1 MVTAT
6 DFRSQNS
13 KLLNDLQVGGDPSSH
28 IEKDPLNIDPL
39 ASATPS
45 TSNNE
50 PSSMSSLPMVSIAQ
64 TPRTLETEL
73 DLGSI
78 TDPNKEV
85 KTEMSLSKNDEVRG
99 SATPEMQG
107 NDEASKNADGEE
119 SEGGDD
125 NDWCAVCHDG
135 GDTLY
140 CCDRCP
146 KVYHLFCYIPP
157 LTEEPPDDWVCDMCK
172 SQDEI
177 FSYSTNKKIPSN
189 QLSEADQLM
198 CIRILFELYNKV
210 SLDVLFC
217 DYIWLSFSS
226 IFQYPESVMF
236 RDCTDLNFKEYLDV
250 IKEPIALDII
260 KEKLDR
266 DNPEMV
272 RFLF

>member
-1 MVTAT
+1 MSIMVTAT

-85 KTEMSLSKNDEVRG
+85 KTEMSLSKNDEVRS

-107 NDEASKNADGEE
+107 NDEASKNAEGEDE
-119 SEGGDD
+119 EGGDE

-210 SLDVLFC
+210 SLDVCFC
-217 DYIWLSFSS
+217 DYI
-226 IFQYPESVMF
+226 
-236 RDCTDLNFKEYLDV
+236 
-250 IKEPIALDII
+250 
-260 KEKLDR
+260 
-266 DNPEMV
+266 
-272 RFLF
+272 

>member
-107 NDEASKNADGEE
+107 NDEASKNAEGEDE
-119 SEGGDD
+119 EGGDE

-210 SLDVLFC
+210 SLDVWFG
-217 DYIWLSFSS
+217 DYIWPSFSS

-272 RFLF
+272 RFLS

>member
-85 KTEMSLSKNDEVRG
+85 KNQRENRTKVIHMRRIEKSHSLQIKNLQVD
-99 SATPEMQG
+99 
-107 NDEASKNADGEE
+107 K
-119 SEGGDD
+119 
-125 NDWCAVCHDG
+125 
-135 GDTLY
+135 
-140 CCDRCP
+140 
-146 KVYHLFCYIPP
+146 
-157 LTEEPPDDWVCDMCK
+157 
-172 SQDEI
+172 
-177 FSYSTNKKIPSN
+177 
-189 QLSEADQLM
+189 
-198 CIRILFELYNKV
+198 
-210 SLDVLFC
+210 
-217 DYIWLSFSS
+217 
-226 IFQYPESVMF
+226 
-236 RDCTDLNFKEYLDV
+236 
-250 IKEPIALDII
+250 
-260 KEKLDR
+260 
-266 DNPEMV
+266 
-272 RFLF
+272 

>member
-1 MVTAT
+1 MPFFQFNAAQKSHGLSIMVTAT
-6 DFRSQNS
+6 DFRDQNS
-13 KLLNDLQVGGDPSSH
+13 KLLNDLQVGGDSISH

-39 ASATPS
+39 ASAMPISSSNS
-45 TSNNE
+45 TSMT
-50 PSSMSSLPMVSIAQ
+50 SIPMVSIAK
-64 TPRTLETEL
+64 TPSILETEL

-85 KTEMSLSKNDEVRG
+85 KTEMSLSNKNEESEKG
-99 SATPEMQG
+99 NETPEMQG
-107 NDEASKNADGEE
+107 NDEASKNADGED

-177 FSYSTNKKIPSN
+177 FSYSTGKKIPDN
-189 QLSEADQLM
+189 QLSESDQLM
-198 CIRILFELYNKV
+198 CVRILFELYNKV
-210 SLDVLFC
+210 SFIFDFL
-217 DYIWLSFSS
+217 IFS
-226 IFQYPESVMF
+226 
-236 RDCTDLNFKEYLDV
+236 TLH
-250 IKEPIALDII
+250 
-260 KEKLDR
+260 
-266 DNPEMV
+266 
-272 RFLF
+272 